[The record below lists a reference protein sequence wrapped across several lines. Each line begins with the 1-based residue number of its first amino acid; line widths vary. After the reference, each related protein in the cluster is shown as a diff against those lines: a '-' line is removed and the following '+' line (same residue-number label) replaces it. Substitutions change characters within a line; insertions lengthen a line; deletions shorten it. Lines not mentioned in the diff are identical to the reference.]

1 MIDARSHKLLS
12 KIQLPTGSLPMG
24 TAVSHD
30 GKELYVSTGRGNAIA
45 IIDIQKHDARRS
57 PLPSARGEG
66 AGEESIVAMIP
77 VGNRV
82 WGIAL
87 DPSGRKL
94 YTANGASNDVSVVD
108 LKSRKEL
115 RRIKVGDG
123 PWGIAIVN
131 AAK

>member
-1 MIDARSHKLLS
+1 VIDARSHKLLS

-24 TAVSHD
+24 TVVSPD

-45 IIDIQKHDARRS
+45 VIDPQKD
-57 PLPSARGEG
+57 G
-66 AGEESIVAMIP
+66 VATTIP

-87 DPSGRKL
+87 DPSGTKL

-108 LKSRKEL
+108 VKSRKEL
-115 RRIKVGDG
+115 RRVKVGDG
-123 PWGIAIVN
+123 PWGIATVP
-131 AAK
+131 KE